1 MGKGGDGGG
10 DEKSETKEAKPCF
23 IRFAALPFIQ
33 S

>member
-1 MGKGGDGGG
+1 MEAGMEAAMK
-10 DEKSETKEAKPCF
+10 KSETKEAKPCF